1 MTVAEHPSDKPHV
14 REYGLYLFDFDNTL
28 FDTRCGIEAILRA
41 SLPMLGVEY
50 NDRRFAECLGLSM
63 EQVYRMYCGDDRS
76 RYDAYIGE
84 FMRIVNS
91 DAYMGARPF
100 PEARG
105 VLDALRSGGK
115 RIGIVSGKKSYKIV
129 NLLRS
134 QGMEGYPEVIVGYDD
149 TPLHKP
155 NPDPILLGMSRF
167 DVPRED
173 TLYIG
178 DSPNDALASE
188 AAGIDCAIVNR
199 HNGLNDWECRCTY
212 RIESLDE
219 IIPR

>member
-1 MTVAEHPSDKPHV
+1 M
-14 REYGLYLFDFDNTL
+14 REYELYLFDFDNTL
-28 FDTRCGIEAILRA
+28 FDTRCGIEAILKA
-41 SLPMLGVEY
+41 SLPMLGIEY
-50 NDRRFAECLGLSM
+50 NEQSFAECLGLSM
-63 EQVYRMYCGDDRS
+63 EQVYRRYCGDDRT

-91 DAYMGARPF
+91 DAYMGAQPF
-100 PEARG
+100 PEARR
-105 VLDALRSGGK
+105 VLDALKDDGK

-134 QGMEGYPEVIVGYDD
+134 QGMEGYPETIVGYDD

-167 DVPRED
+167 DVPCEE

-188 AAGIDCAIVNR
+188 AVGIDCAIVNR
-199 HNGLNDWECRCTY
+199 HNGLNDCECRCTY

-219 IIPR
+219 IISW